1 MIMMVVT
8 IRTLAAM
15 GTGAVMLITQDKMKV
30 SIKCT
35 KMVSMGI

>member
-1 MIMMVVT
+1 MMVAT

-15 GTGAVMLITQDKMKV
+15 ETGAVILITQDKMKV
-30 SIKCT
+30 PIKCT

>member
-1 MIMMVVT
+1 MMIAT

-15 GTGAVMLITQDKMKV
+15 GTGAVMLITQGKMKL

-35 KMVSMGI
+35 KMASMGI